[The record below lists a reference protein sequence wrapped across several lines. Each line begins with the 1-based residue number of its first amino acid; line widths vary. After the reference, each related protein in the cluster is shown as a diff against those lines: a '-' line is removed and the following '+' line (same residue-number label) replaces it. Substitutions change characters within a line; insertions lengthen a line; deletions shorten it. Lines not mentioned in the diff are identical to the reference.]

1 MLAPLERWCS
11 LDGDADRLMYYY
23 VDTDGFVRLLDG
35 DKIASLS
42 AMFIMD
48 LVKAAGVEIKVGVV
62 QTAYANGNSTS
73 YLSKVL
79 VLRLHAVLTLENPSF
94 LHTNRGQIPPS

>member
-1 MLAPLERWCS
+1 
-11 LDGDADRLMYYY
+11 MYYY
-23 VDTDGFVRLLDG
+23 VDTDGVVRLLDG

-48 LVKAAGVEIKVGVV
+48 LVKAAGIELKVGIV

-79 VLRLHAVLTLENPSF
+79 VTTTPSPPDPPKAVDLMEENSRVVYTYGGETSPS
-94 LHTNRGQIPPS
+94 

>member
-1 MLAPLERWCS
+1 
-11 LDGDADRLMYYY
+11 MYYY
-23 VDTDGFVRLLDG
+23 IDTDGVVRLLDG

-48 LVKAAGVEIKVGVV
+48 LVKAAGIELKVGVV

-79 VLRLHAVLTLENPSF
+79 VSPLPRPTQSPRLRKRVDVGTENSRVMYTDGGETSPS
-94 LHTNRGQIPPS
+94 

>member
-1 MLAPLERWCS
+1 
-11 LDGDADRLMYYY
+11 MYYY
-23 VDTDGFVRLLDG
+23 IDTDGVVRLLDG

-48 LVKAAGVEIKVGVV
+48 LVKAAGIELKVGVV

-79 VLRLHAVLTLENPSF
+79 VSPPPHTIPAPKERVLMFGTENSRVMY
-94 LHTNRGQIPPS
+94 TDGGETSPP